1 MSTNA
6 GDVTLCAAGRR
17 RTFMLSDRGF
27 DLWANGYDGDVQL
40 SDETDTYPFAG
51 YRRVLGDIYAR
62 VREGGARR
70 VLDVGIG
77 TATLS
82 KRLYDDGIE
91 VTGIDFSSE
100 MLAIARRKLP
110 DARLIQHDF
119 SQGLPN
125 EIAGEK
131 FDFIICTYAIH
142 HLTDAQ
148 KPGFIRELLSCLK
161 PGGEL
166 LLGDVAFATAAER
179 DACRADTGDAW
190 DSDEEYIVVEQLA
203 QAFPGIRFI
212 RESYCSGV
220 CVLGA

>member
-1 MSTNA
+1 
-6 GDVTLCAAGRR
+6 
-17 RTFMLSDRGF
+17 MLNDRGF

-110 DARLIQHDF
+110 DAQLIQHDF
-119 SQGLPN
+119 SQGLRP
-125 EIAGEK
+125 K
-131 FDFIICTYAIH
+131 
-142 HLTDAQ
+142 L
-148 KPGFIRELLSCLK
+148 
-161 PGGEL
+161 
-166 LLGDVAFATAAER
+166 
-179 DACRADTGDAW
+179 RARSST
-190 DSDEEYIVVEQLA
+190 S
-203 QAFPGIRFI
+203 
-212 RESYCSGV
+212 
-220 CVLGA
+220 